1 MNCARRGLCAGVQ
14 GDSTV
19 TSDSDREFG
28 SPNSILWRYFACLRR
43 LAHEASVTP
52 DPDLQR
58 ETAALAVFMAVSA
71 IEAFFNSWFR
81 TFSEAGPVVAH
92 RETVMTDLRD
102 RRGLTYKF
110 KTWPEMCFGK
120 GFELDRSPARTFL
133 ALVEQRNALM
143 HFTTNYD
150 SIEVPGITV
159 QGLVDIT
166 AYHSLGPPDAA
177 NALHVAEE
185 IVGEFFRLQK
195 MGAVEV
201 LKQVHYWACRV
212 PSQVEL
218 AEARRQ
224 DAAT

>member
-1 MNCARRGLCAGVQ
+1 
-14 GDSTV
+14 V
-19 TSDSDREFG
+19 TGGGDREFG

-43 LAHEASVTP
+43 LAHEASTTP
-52 DPDLQR
+52 DADLQR

-71 IEAFFNSWFR
+71 IEVFLNIWFR

-92 RETVMTDLRD
+92 RGTIMADLRS
-102 RRGLTYKF
+102 RRGLAYKF
-110 KTWPEMCFGK
+110 KTWPEMCFDK
-120 GFELDRSPARTFL
+120 GFDLDRPPAKTFL

-150 SIEVPGITV
+150 SIEVPEVTV

-166 AYHSLGPPDAA
+166 AYQSLGSPDAA
-177 NALHVAEE
+177 NAVRVAEE
-185 IVGEFFRLQK
+185 IVGEFFCLQK
-195 MGAVEV
+195 AGAVEV
-201 LKQVHYWACRV
+201 LKQIHYWTCRV
-212 PSQVEL
+212 PSQIEL

>member
-1 MNCARRGLCAGVQ
+1 M
-14 GDSTV
+14 
-19 TSDSDREFG
+19 TSDGDRQFG

-43 LAHEASVTP
+43 LAHEASTTL

-71 IEAFFNSWFR
+71 IEAFLNIWFR
-81 TFSEAGPVVAH
+81 TFSETGPVAAH
-92 RETVMTDLRD
+92 REAIMADLR
-102 RRGLTYKF
+102 RRCRLTYKF
-110 KTWPEMCFGK
+110 KTWPKMCFEK
-120 GFELDRSPARTFL
+120 GFDLDRPPVKAFL
-133 ALVEQRNALM
+133 ALVNQRNTLM

-150 SIEVPGITV
+150 SIEVPGIAV

-166 AYHSLGPPDAA
+166 AYESLGPLDAV
-177 NALHVAEE
+177 NAVRVAEE

-195 MGAVEV
+195 AGAVEV
-201 LKQVHYWACRV
+201 LKQIHYWTCRV
-212 PSQVEL
+212 PSQGEL

>member
-1 MNCARRGLCAGVQ
+1 VT
-14 GDSTV
+14 GDG
-19 TSDSDREFG
+19 DRQFG

-43 LAHEASVTP
+43 LAHEASTTP

-71 IEAFFNSWFR
+71 IEAFLNIWFR
-81 TFSEAGPVVAH
+81 TFSEAGPVAAH
-92 RETVMTDLRD
+92 RETIMADLSLRS
-102 RRGLTYKF
+102 RRGLTHKF
-110 KTWPEMCFGK
+110 KTWPEMCFDK
-120 GFELDRSPARTFL
+120 GFDLDRPPAKTFL

-150 SIEVPGITV
+150 SIEVPGIAV

-166 AYHSLGPPDAA
+166 AYENLGPLDAV
-177 NALHVAEE
+177 NAVRVAEE

-195 MGAVEV
+195 AGAVEV
-201 LKQVHYWACRV
+201 LKQIHYWTCRV
-212 PSQVEL
+212 PSQGEL
-218 AEARRQ
+218 AEASRQ